1 MSERVRA
8 LAFALC
14 LGCANLDTGTAALR
28 DAASALDC
36 PRTATEVEQ
45 LGEYR
50 YRGRG
55 CGGEVIVACT
65 SSSFEPR
72 CFPERAAAAT
82 AGDEEESS
90 APPDVERAIRNGLD
104 ARRADVLG
112 CVGSERVGV
121 RAAYDSDGRIVLSL
135 QGDLAGSPEETCV
148 REALAGVR
156 VPAARRDGVLV
167 HLVR

>member
-1 MSERVRA
+1 MSARGRA

-28 DAASALDC
+28 DAAAALDC
-36 PRTATEVEQ
+36 PRAATDVEQ
-45 LGEYR
+45 LGDYR
-50 YRGRG
+50 YRARG
-55 CGGEVIVACT
+55 CGGEIVVACT

-72 CFPERAAAAT
+72 CFPERAGTQT
-82 AGDEEESS
+82 AGDEAEST

-112 CVGSERVGV
+112 CVGRERVGV
-121 RAAYDSDGRIVLSL
+121 RAAYDGDGRVVLAL
-135 QGDLAGSPEETCV
+135 QGDLAGSPEEACV

-156 VPAARRDGVLV
+156 VPAAGRDGVLV